1 MLIAQPEI
9 GKGVFIDHAMGV
21 VIGETAIV
29 GGYAMLYQR
38 VTLGGTGKQTV
49 KRHPTLA
56 KNVVVGAGAKVLG
69 NIQIGVSEAPPKEAR
84 VRIGAGSVVLQNI
97 PANSTVVGI
106 PGRIVRHQGKP
117 VAGFNHESLP
127 DPEAE
132 VIQALFDRIQFL
144 EQEIERLKIQKGLA
158 TVSNCPKSQANN
170 SIIEIF
176 SMEQASS

>member
-1 MLIAQPEI
+1 
-9 GKGVFIDHAMGV
+9 MGV

-38 VTLGGTGKQTV
+38 GTLGGTGKQTV
-49 KRHPTLA
+49 KRYPKLA
-56 KNVVVGAGAKVLG
+56 KNVVVGAGAVLG
-69 NIQIGVSEAPPKEAR
+69 NIPIGVSEAPPKEAR

-106 PGRIVRHQGKP
+106 PGHIVRHQGKP

-127 DPEAE
+127 YLEAE

-144 EQEIERLKIQKGLA
+144 EQEIRASENSKGFSYCVKMSKIAGK
-158 TVSNCPKSQANN
+158 
-170 SIIEIF
+170 
-176 SMEQASS
+176 